1 MDRPSLVRQFNRFY
15 TRRFRLLQEGL
26 LDSPL
31 SLTEARVLF
40 ELAQGEAAASNLAS
54 ALELDPGYLSRILDS
69 FARKGYV
76 KKQRSAE
83 DKRQSRLFLT
93 ASGKKLFR
101 SLDAKSQRQ
110 AAAVLAP
117 LPDADQA
124 RLIAAMNTIQGIL
137 GAAAPA
143 EPYLL
148 RTHRPGDIGWI
159 VHRHAV
165 LYVEQEAWEPRFE
178 ALVARIGARFI
189 EKFDPARERCWMA
202 ERNGN
207 IIGSVTLVKKSERV
221 AQLRM
226 LFVEPEA
233 RGLGVG
239 RRLVEECIRFSRQA
253 GYRKIVLWTNR
264 TLLAARRIYE
274 AQGFQ
279 KIASDGDYETWE
291 LCL

>member
-1 MDRPSLVRQFNRFY
+1 MDRPTLVRQFNRFY

-40 ELAQGEAAASNLAS
+40 ELAQGEAAASNLATP
-54 ALELDPGYLSRILDS
+54 LELDPGYLSRILDS
-69 FARKGYV
+69 FVRKGYV
-76 KKQRSAE
+76 KKQTSNDDR
-83 DKRQSRLFLT
+83 RQRRLSLT
-93 ASGKKLFR
+93 KAGRTLFQ
-101 SLDAKSQRQ
+101 SLNAKSQQQ
-110 AAAVLAP
+110 AAAMLAP
-117 LPDADQA
+117 LSESDQA
-124 RLIAAMNTIQGIL
+124 KLITAMNTIEGIL
-137 GAAAPA
+137 GSTAPR

-165 LYVEQEAWEPRFE
+165 LYVEQEGWEAEFE

-202 ERNGN
+202 EQAGN

-226 LFVEPEA
+226 LFVEPQA

-264 TLLAARRIYE
+264 TLIPARRIYQ

-279 KIASDGDYETWE
+279 KIATEGDYETWE
-291 LCL
+291 LSL

>member
-1 MDRPSLVRQFNRFY
+1 MDRASLIRQFNRFY

-40 ELAQGEAAASNLAS
+40 ELAQGEAAASALAS
-54 ALELDPGYLSRILDS
+54 ALEIDPGYLSRILDS
-69 FARKGYV
+69 FVRKGYARRQAS
-76 KKQRSAE
+76 KEDRRQR
-83 DKRQSRLFLT
+83 RITLT
-93 ASGKKLFR
+93 KAGQKLFA
-101 SLDAKSQRQ
+101 SLDAKSQQQ
-110 AAAVLAP
+110 AQALLAP
-117 LPDADQA
+117 LAEADQA
-124 RLIAAMNTIQGIL
+124 KLIGAMRDIASIL
-137 GAAAPA
+137 GGSTPT

-148 RTHRPGDIGWI
+148 RTHRPGDVGWI
-159 VHRHAV
+159 VHRHGV
-165 LYVEQEAWEPRFE
+165 LYVEREGWEASFE

-202 ERNGN
+202 ERAGR

-226 LFVEPEA
+226 LYVEPEA

-239 RRLVEECIRFSRQA
+239 RRLVEECILFSRKA

-264 TLLAARRIYE
+264 TLLPARRIYE

-291 LCL
+291 LGL